1 MTNYTLNS
9 NLYIHCD
16 IKDCIMKIP
25 LSDLELEF
33 IANAALAFDGM
44 IADEQ
49 ADLSHIAEIARFLV
63 GLYGKGASLSEDET
77 RVLRVAYRVLV

>member
-1 MTNYTLNS
+1 MSKT
-9 NLYIHCD
+9 
-16 IKDCIMKIP
+16 KID

-63 GLYGKGASLSEDET
+63 GLYGKGADLSEDEKK
-77 RVLRVAYRVLV
+77 VLRVAYRVLG

>member
-1 MTNYTLNS
+1 
-9 NLYIHCD
+9 
-16 IKDCIMKIP
+16 MKIP

-49 ADLSHIAEIARFLV
+49 ADLSHIAEITRFLV
-63 GLYGKGASLSEDET
+63 GLYDKGASLWEDEKEIF
-77 RVLRVAYRVLV
+77 RRAYRVILLNKYS

>member
-1 MTNYTLNS
+1 
-9 NLYIHCD
+9 
-16 IKDCIMKIP
+16 MKIP

-33 IANAALAFDGM
+33 IANAALAFDSM

-63 GLYGKGASLSEDET
+63 GLYGTGAILSEDEKEI
-77 RVLRVAYRVLV
+77 LRRAYRVMLLIKYS

>member
-1 MTNYTLNS
+1 
-9 NLYIHCD
+9 
-16 IKDCIMKIP
+16 MKKLL

-63 GLYGKGASLSEDET
+63 GLYGKGASLSEDEK